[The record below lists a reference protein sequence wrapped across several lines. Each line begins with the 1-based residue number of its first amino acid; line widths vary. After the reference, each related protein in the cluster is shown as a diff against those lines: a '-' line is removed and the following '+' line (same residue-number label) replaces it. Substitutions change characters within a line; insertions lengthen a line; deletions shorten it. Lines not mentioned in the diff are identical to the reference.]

1 MDETEKQITIIR
13 LLNEVEVPDP
23 LMNYFDY
30 DSTDLLDLKIDVL
43 EKMRG
48 GTSIDDIDGGYRIF
62 ELLPIGQHWD

>member
-43 EKMRG
+43 EKMRE